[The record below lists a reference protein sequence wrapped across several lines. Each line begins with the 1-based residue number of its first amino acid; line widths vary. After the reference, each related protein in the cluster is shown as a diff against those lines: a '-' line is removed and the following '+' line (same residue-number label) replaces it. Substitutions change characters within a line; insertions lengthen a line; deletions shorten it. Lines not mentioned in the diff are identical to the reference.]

1 MGFVRESLSFLP
13 GFLQPRVLGYTKNLE
28 YAEFRAESMQLVN
41 WYITFSA
48 MGIKWA
54 VYAGVLTI
62 YFFFL
67 ENIKKRKDLLTLF
80 CFSLLIYRFANIF
93 SLVPSGGRMIVVAD
107 SFIYA
112 FFVIFFST
120 YRENRSLSLL
130 KTLMVPLLLLYCL
143 VAVRTGMDYY
153 GLMTLIG
160 NPILAVILHRGDSIN
175 RAN

>member
-13 GFLQPRVLGYTKNLE
+13 GFLQPRVSGYTNLE

-80 CFSLLIYRFANIF
+80 CFSLLIDSFANIF

-107 SFIYA
+107 SFLIYA
-112 FFVIFFST
+112 FFVHIFST

-130 KTLMVPLLLLYCL
+130 KTLTYPFSAVLLSS
-143 VAVRTGMDYY
+143 R
-153 GLMTLIG
+153 
-160 NPILAVILHRGDSIN
+160 
-175 RAN
+175 